1 MAGAMSLVSSVLDF
15 PLFKRREEKERFLL
29 VLGLLTARSIT
40 LAKAAEFMDMSRD
53 EFGTVLRSLGA
64 QYSFLDEDEAARELE
79 TAKRLGGALR

>member
-1 MAGAMSLVSSVLDF
+1 MDGAMSLVSSVIDF

-29 VLGLLTARSIT
+29 VLGLLTVRSIT
-40 LAKAAEFMDMSRD
+40 LAKAAELMGMSRD
-53 EFGTVLRSLGA
+53 EFSAVLRSLGV